1 MLIFLSDIPAVF
13 DAEIAVS
20 DFVVI
25 LNCIFINIEFFA
37 NLFIYLF
44 IYWYFRGLQGLQ
56 YLFGDM

>member
-1 MLIFLSDIPAVF
+1 MLIFLSDIPAVL

-37 NLFIYLF
+37 NLFIG
-44 IYWYFRGLQGLQ
+44 ISEVLQGLH
-56 YLFGDM
+56 YLFGDL